1 MNAVARRDLSW
12 RRAVLGLAPIQDVI
26 SHTLSPRPV
35 VAVDRPLAP
44 VPPDCAGDVTQIRC
58 LHPLDGEPL
67 PPKLESFLEQ
77 GEAPV
82 YLGFGS
88 MPDPDPVSTTRQLL
102 EAIERIG
109 CRALISKGWAGLGDG
124 PLPDGVMAIDPVCH
138 ARLFPRCAAIVH
150 HGGAGTTH
158 LAARSGVP
166 QILVPHVLDQF
177 YFARR
182 VLDLG
187 IGPPAL
193 GRRRLAVPMLVDTIR
208 ATLDNELLAERAA
221 DLAQELR
228 ALGAVEPDLAALL
241 SI

>member
-1 MNAVARRDLSW
+1 
-12 RRAVLGLAPIQDVI
+12 
-26 SHTLSPRPV
+26 
-35 VAVDRPLAP
+35 
-44 VPPDCAGDVTQIRC
+44 
-58 LHPLDGEPL
+58 
-67 PPKLESFLEQ
+67 
-77 GEAPV
+77 
-82 YLGFGS
+82 
-88 MPDPDPVSTTRQLL
+88 
-102 EAIERIG
+102 
-109 CRALISKGWAGLGDG
+109 
-124 PLPDGVMAIDPVCH
+124 
-138 ARLFPRCAAIVH
+138 VH